1 MSRQIKR
8 INPKSTVTKR
18 AVAGTVAGA
27 VLVGGAGTALAT
39 QKQVT
44 VDVNGEET
52 NVRTYAADVAGAL
65 SSAGVEVAPE
75 DLVYPAPGEKL
86 SSGDTVTVRTAKP
99 VAVVIDGVAQE
110 ITSTAGTVGELIDQA
125 GVAGHSAVDVDRD
138 QPVTHGMN
146 LDVTT
151 PKIVA
156 LRDGGD
162 LTYVSAAAKT
172 VGDLL
177 AARGVTFDTDDRLN
191 VALTDTIMP
200 GMEIVLDRVST
211 VDRPETVVVEAP
223 AEYVDDDSLDEGTE
237 EVRQKGEQGET
248 KVIHRTV
255 TVNGQ
260 VESEGVAEEKE
271 VKKAKPALI
280 ARGTK
285 QAGNTGAARA
295 RGGLRQRVGRPR
307 AVRVW
312 RRLVHQHRQRLP
324 RRPAVHPVH
333 LGGLRRHRLRAD
345 GQPGYPRAADRHR
358 RANPG
363 LPGLGRLAGLHRPP
377 GYPLD
382 DGGATARAS
391 RDPRARRRAG
401 RHPDE
406 EAGAELPARPQHRA
420 PHRRGCGA

>member
-8 INPKSTVTKR
+8 INPKSTATKR

-65 SSAGVEVAPE
+65 NSAGVEVAPE

-86 SSGDTVTVRTAKP
+86 SSGDIVTVRTAKP

-138 QPVTHGMN
+138 QPVTDGMN
-146 LDVTT
+146 LNVTT

-177 AARGVTFDTDDRLN
+177 SARGVTFDTDDRLN
-191 VALTDTIMP
+191 VALSDAIVP

-223 AEYVDDDSLDEGTE
+223 AEYVDDDSLDEGEE
-237 EVRQKGEQGET
+237 EVREKGEQGET

-255 TVNGQ
+255 TVNGK

-285 QAGNTGAARA
+285 QAGNTGAAA
-295 RGGLRQRVGRPR
+295 PAVASGSVWDSLAQCESGGNWAINTGNGFSGGLQFTPSTWAGHGGTAYAPSAHLATREQQIAIAERVQASQGWG
-307 AVRVW
+307 AW
-312 RRLVHQHRQRLP
+312 
-324 RRPAVHPVH
+324 PACTAS
-333 LGGLRRHRLRAD
+333 LGIR
-345 GQPGYPRAADRHR
+345 
-358 RANPG
+358 
-363 LPGLGRLAGLHRPP
+363 
-377 GYPLD
+377 
-382 DGGATARAS
+382 
-391 RDPRARRRAG
+391 
-401 RHPDE
+401 
-406 EAGAELPARPQHRA
+406 
-420 PHRRGCGA
+420 

>member
-8 INPKSTVTKR
+8 INPKSTATKR

-65 SSAGVEVAPE
+65 NSAGVEVAPA

-138 QPVTHGMN
+138 QPVTGGMN
-146 LDVTT
+146 LNVTT

-156 LRDGGD
+156 LRDGGE

-172 VGDLL
+172 VGDLF

-191 VALTDTIMP
+191 VALTDAIVP

-223 AEYVDDDSLDEGTE
+223 AEYVDDDSLDEGEE
-237 EVRQKGEQGET
+237 EVREKGEQGET

-255 TVNGQ
+255 TVNGK

-285 QAGNTGAARA
+285 QAGNTGAAA
-295 RGGLRQRVGRPR
+295 PAVASGSVWDSLAQCESGGNWAINTGNGFSGGLQFTPSTWAGYGGTAYAPSAHLATREQQIAIAERVQASQGWG
-307 AVRVW
+307 AW
-312 RRLVHQHRQRLP
+312 
-324 RRPAVHPVH
+324 PACTAS
-333 LGGLRRHRLRAD
+333 LGIR
-345 GQPGYPRAADRHR
+345 
-358 RANPG
+358 
-363 LPGLGRLAGLHRPP
+363 
-377 GYPLD
+377 
-382 DGGATARAS
+382 
-391 RDPRARRRAG
+391 
-401 RHPDE
+401 
-406 EAGAELPARPQHRA
+406 
-420 PHRRGCGA
+420 

>member
-8 INPKSTVTKR
+8 INPKSTAAKR

-138 QPVTHGMN
+138 QPVTDGMN
-146 LDVTT
+146 LNVTT

-162 LTYVSAAAKT
+162 LTYVAAAAKT

-191 VALTDTIMP
+191 AALTDAIEP

-223 AEYVDDDSLDEGTE
+223 AEYVDDDSLEEGTE
-237 EVRQKGEQGET
+237 EVREKGEQGET
-248 KVIHRTV
+248 EVIHRTV
-255 TVNGQ
+255 TVNGK

-285 QAGNTGAARA
+285 QAGNTGAAA
-295 RGGLRQRVGRPR
+295 PAVASGSVWDSLAQCESGGNWAINTGNGFYGGLQFTPSTWAGHGGTAYAPSANLATREQQIAIAERVQASQGWG
-307 AVRVW
+307 AW
-312 RRLVHQHRQRLP
+312 
-324 RRPAVHPVH
+324 PAC
-333 LGGLRRHRLRAD
+333 
-345 GQPGYPRAADRHR
+345 
-358 RANPG
+358 
-363 LPGLGRLAGLHRPP
+363 
-377 GYPLD
+377 
-382 DGGATARAS
+382 TARLGI
-391 RDPRARRRAG
+391 R
-401 RHPDE
+401 
-406 EAGAELPARPQHRA
+406 
-420 PHRRGCGA
+420 

>member
-8 INPKSTVTKR
+8 INPKSTATKR

-177 AARGVTFDTDDRLN
+177 SERGVTFDTDDRLN
-191 VALTDTIMP
+191 VALSDAIMP

-223 AEYVDDDSLDEGTE
+223 AEYVDDDSLDEGEE
-237 EVRQKGEQGET
+237 EVREKGEQGET

-255 TVNGQ
+255 TVNGK

-285 QAGNTGAARA
+285 QAGNTGAAA
-295 RGGLRQRVGRPR
+295 PAVASGSVWDSLAQCESGGNWAINTGNGFSGGLQFTPSTWAGHGGTAYAPSAHLATREQQIAIAERVQASQGWG
-307 AVRVW
+307 AW
-312 RRLVHQHRQRLP
+312 
-324 RRPAVHPVH
+324 PACTAS
-333 LGGLRRHRLRAD
+333 LGIR
-345 GQPGYPRAADRHR
+345 
-358 RANPG
+358 
-363 LPGLGRLAGLHRPP
+363 
-377 GYPLD
+377 
-382 DGGATARAS
+382 
-391 RDPRARRRAG
+391 
-401 RHPDE
+401 
-406 EAGAELPARPQHRA
+406 
-420 PHRRGCGA
+420 

>member
-8 INPKSTVTKR
+8 INPKSTATKR

-110 ITSTAGTVGELIDQA
+110 ITSTAGTVGELIEQA
-125 GVAGHSAVDVDRD
+125 GVDGYSAVDVDRD

-177 AARGVTFDTDDRLN
+177 SARGVTFDTDDRLN
-191 VALTDTIMP
+191 VALTDAIVP

-223 AEYVDDDSLDEGTE
+223 AEYVDDDSLDEGEE
-237 EVRQKGEQGET
+237 EVREKGEQGET

-285 QAGNTGAARA
+285 QAVNAGNTGAAA
-295 RGGLRQRVGRPR
+295 PAVASGSVWDSLAQCESGGNWAINTGNGFSGGLQFTPSTWAGHGGTAYAPSAHLATREQQIAIAERVQASQGWG
-307 AVRVW
+307 AW
-312 RRLVHQHRQRLP
+312 
-324 RRPAVHPVH
+324 PACTAS
-333 LGGLRRHRLRAD
+333 LGIR
-345 GQPGYPRAADRHR
+345 
-358 RANPG
+358 
-363 LPGLGRLAGLHRPP
+363 
-377 GYPLD
+377 
-382 DGGATARAS
+382 
-391 RDPRARRRAG
+391 
-401 RHPDE
+401 
-406 EAGAELPARPQHRA
+406 
-420 PHRRGCGA
+420 

>member
-8 INPKSTVTKR
+8 INPKSTATKR

-52 NVRTYAADVAGAL
+52 NLRTYAADVAGAL
-65 SSAGVEVAPE
+65 NSAGVEVAPE

-138 QPVTHGMN
+138 QPVTDGMN
-146 LDVTT
+146 LNVTT

-162 LTYVSAAAKT
+162 LTYVAAAAKT

-191 VALTDTIMP
+191 VALTDAIEP

-223 AEYVDDDSLDEGTE
+223 AEYVDDDSLDEGEE
-237 EVRQKGEQGET
+237 EVREKGEQGET

-285 QAGNTGAARA
+285 QADNAGAAAPAVASGSVWDSLAQCESGGNWAINTGNGFS
-295 RGGLRQRVGRPR
+295 GGLQFTPSTWAGHGGTAYAPSAHLATREQQIAIAERVQASQGWG
-307 AVRVW
+307 AW
-312 RRLVHQHRQRLP
+312 
-324 RRPAVHPVH
+324 PACTAS
-333 LGGLRRHRLRAD
+333 LGIR
-345 GQPGYPRAADRHR
+345 
-358 RANPG
+358 
-363 LPGLGRLAGLHRPP
+363 
-377 GYPLD
+377 
-382 DGGATARAS
+382 
-391 RDPRARRRAG
+391 
-401 RHPDE
+401 
-406 EAGAELPARPQHRA
+406 
-420 PHRRGCGA
+420 

>member
-8 INPKSTVTKR
+8 INPKSTATKR

-177 AARGVTFDTDDRLN
+177 SARGVTFDTDDRLN
-191 VALTDTIMP
+191 VALTDAIVP

-223 AEYVDDDSLDEGTE
+223 AEYVDDDSLDEGEE
-237 EVRQKGEQGET
+237 EVREKGEQGET

-285 QAGNTGAARA
+285 QAGNTGAAA
-295 RGGLRQRVGRPR
+295 PAVASGSVWDSLAQCESGGNWAINTGNGFSGGLQFTPSTWAGHGGTAYAPSAHLATREQQIAIAERVQASQGWG
-307 AVRVW
+307 AW
-312 RRLVHQHRQRLP
+312 
-324 RRPAVHPVH
+324 PACTAS
-333 LGGLRRHRLRAD
+333 LGIR
-345 GQPGYPRAADRHR
+345 
-358 RANPG
+358 
-363 LPGLGRLAGLHRPP
+363 
-377 GYPLD
+377 
-382 DGGATARAS
+382 
-391 RDPRARRRAG
+391 
-401 RHPDE
+401 
-406 EAGAELPARPQHRA
+406 
-420 PHRRGCGA
+420 

>member
-8 INPKSTVTKR
+8 INPKSTATKR

-65 SSAGVEVAPE
+65 NSAGVEVAPA

-138 QPVTHGMN
+138 QPVTGGMN
-146 LDVTT
+146 LNVTT

-177 AARGVTFDTDDRLN
+177 SARGVTFDTDDRLN
-191 VALTDTIMP
+191 VALSDAIVP

-223 AEYVDDDSLDEGTE
+223 AEYVDDDSLDEGEE
-237 EVRQKGEQGET
+237 EVREKGEQGET

-255 TVNGQ
+255 TVNGK

-285 QAGNTGAARA
+285 QAGNTGAAA
-295 RGGLRQRVGRPR
+295 PAVASGSVWDSLAQCESGGNWAINTGNGFSGGLQFTPSTWAGHGGTAYAPSAHLATREQQIAIAERVQASQGWG
-307 AVRVW
+307 AW
-312 RRLVHQHRQRLP
+312 
-324 RRPAVHPVH
+324 PACTAS
-333 LGGLRRHRLRAD
+333 LGIR
-345 GQPGYPRAADRHR
+345 
-358 RANPG
+358 
-363 LPGLGRLAGLHRPP
+363 
-377 GYPLD
+377 
-382 DGGATARAS
+382 
-391 RDPRARRRAG
+391 
-401 RHPDE
+401 
-406 EAGAELPARPQHRA
+406 
-420 PHRRGCGA
+420 

>member
-8 INPKSTVTKR
+8 INPKSTATKR

-65 SSAGVEVAPE
+65 NSAGVEVAPA

-138 QPVTHGMN
+138 QPVTGGMN
-146 LDVTT
+146 LNVTT

-177 AARGVTFDTDDRLN
+177 SARGVTFDTDDRLN
-191 VALTDTIMP
+191 VALSDAIVP

-223 AEYVDDDSLDEGTE
+223 AEYVDDDSLDEGEE
-237 EVRQKGEQGET
+237 EVREKGEQGET

-255 TVNGQ
+255 TVNGK
-260 VESEGVAEEKE
+260 VESEGVADEKE

-285 QAGNTGAARA
+285 QAGNTGAAA
-295 RGGLRQRVGRPR
+295 PAVASGSVWDSLAQCESGGNWAINTGNGFSGGLQFTPSTWAGHGGTAYAPSAHLATREQQIAIAERVQASQGWG
-307 AVRVW
+307 AW
-312 RRLVHQHRQRLP
+312 
-324 RRPAVHPVH
+324 PACTAS
-333 LGGLRRHRLRAD
+333 LGIR
-345 GQPGYPRAADRHR
+345 
-358 RANPG
+358 
-363 LPGLGRLAGLHRPP
+363 
-377 GYPLD
+377 
-382 DGGATARAS
+382 
-391 RDPRARRRAG
+391 
-401 RHPDE
+401 
-406 EAGAELPARPQHRA
+406 
-420 PHRRGCGA
+420 

>member
-8 INPKSTVTKR
+8 INPKSTAAKR

-138 QPVTHGMN
+138 QPVTDGMN
-146 LDVTT
+146 LNVTT

-162 LTYVSAAAKT
+162 LTYVC
-172 VGDLL
+172 LL
-177 AARGVTFDTDDRLN
+177 YTSPSPRDRG
-191 VALTDTIMP
+191 
-200 GMEIVLDRVST
+200 
-211 VDRPETVVVEAP
+211 
-223 AEYVDDDSLDEGTE
+223 
-237 EVRQKGEQGET
+237 
-248 KVIHRTV
+248 
-255 TVNGQ
+255 
-260 VESEGVAEEKE
+260 
-271 VKKAKPALI
+271 
-280 ARGTK
+280 
-285 QAGNTGAARA
+285 
-295 RGGLRQRVGRPR
+295 
-307 AVRVW
+307 
-312 RRLVHQHRQRLP
+312 
-324 RRPAVHPVH
+324 
-333 LGGLRRHRLRAD
+333 
-345 GQPGYPRAADRHR
+345 
-358 RANPG
+358 
-363 LPGLGRLAGLHRPP
+363 
-377 GYPLD
+377 
-382 DGGATARAS
+382 
-391 RDPRARRRAG
+391 
-401 RHPDE
+401 
-406 EAGAELPARPQHRA
+406 
-420 PHRRGCGA
+420 

>member
-8 INPKSTVTKR
+8 INPKSTATKR

-65 SSAGVEVAPE
+65 NSAGVEVAPE

-177 AARGVTFDTDDRLN
+177 SARGVTFDTDDRLN
-191 VALTDTIMP
+191 VALTDAIVP

-223 AEYVDDDSLDEGTE
+223 AEYVDDDSLDEGEE
-237 EVRQKGEQGET
+237 EVREKGEQGET

-255 TVNGQ
+255 TVNGK

-285 QAGNTGAARA
+285 QAGNTGAAA
-295 RGGLRQRVGRPR
+295 PAVASGSVWDSLAQCESGGNWAINTGNGFSGGLQFTPSTWAGHGGTAYAPSAHLATREQQIAIAERVQASQGWG
-307 AVRVW
+307 AW
-312 RRLVHQHRQRLP
+312 
-324 RRPAVHPVH
+324 PACTAS
-333 LGGLRRHRLRAD
+333 LGIR
-345 GQPGYPRAADRHR
+345 
-358 RANPG
+358 
-363 LPGLGRLAGLHRPP
+363 
-377 GYPLD
+377 
-382 DGGATARAS
+382 
-391 RDPRARRRAG
+391 
-401 RHPDE
+401 
-406 EAGAELPARPQHRA
+406 
-420 PHRRGCGA
+420 

>member
-8 INPKSTVTKR
+8 INPKSTATKR

-65 SSAGVEVAPE
+65 NSAGVEVATA

-151 PKIVA
+151 PKIVV
-156 LRDGGD
+156 LRDGGN

-172 VGDLL
+172 VGDLF

-191 VALTDTIMP
+191 VALTDAIVP

-223 AEYVDDDSLDEGTE
+223 AEYVDDDSLDEGEE
-237 EVRQKGEQGET
+237 EVREKGEQGET

-255 TVNGQ
+255 TVNGK
-260 VESEGVAEEKE
+260 VESEGVAEERE

-285 QAGNTGAARA
+285 QAGNTGAAA
-295 RGGLRQRVGRPR
+295 PAVASGSVWDSLAQCESGGNWAINTGNGFSGGLQFTPSTWAGHGGTAYAPSAHLATREQQIAIAERVQASQGWG
-307 AVRVW
+307 AW
-312 RRLVHQHRQRLP
+312 
-324 RRPAVHPVH
+324 PACTAS
-333 LGGLRRHRLRAD
+333 LGIR
-345 GQPGYPRAADRHR
+345 
-358 RANPG
+358 
-363 LPGLGRLAGLHRPP
+363 
-377 GYPLD
+377 
-382 DGGATARAS
+382 
-391 RDPRARRRAG
+391 
-401 RHPDE
+401 
-406 EAGAELPARPQHRA
+406 
-420 PHRRGCGA
+420 

>member
-8 INPKSTVTKR
+8 INPKSTATKR

-65 SSAGVEVAPE
+65 NSAGVEVAPE

-177 AARGVTFDTDDRLN
+177 SARGVTFDTDDRLN
-191 VALTDTIMP
+191 VALTDAIVP

-223 AEYVDDDSLDEGTE
+223 AEYVDDDSLDEGEE
-237 EVRQKGEQGET
+237 EVREKGEQGET

-285 QAGNTGAARA
+285 QAGNTGAAA
-295 RGGLRQRVGRPR
+295 PAVASGSVWDSLAQCESGGNWAINTGNGFSGGLQFTPSTWAGHGGTAYAPSAHLATREQQIAIAERVQASQGWG
-307 AVRVW
+307 AW
-312 RRLVHQHRQRLP
+312 
-324 RRPAVHPVH
+324 PACTAS
-333 LGGLRRHRLRAD
+333 LGIR
-345 GQPGYPRAADRHR
+345 
-358 RANPG
+358 
-363 LPGLGRLAGLHRPP
+363 
-377 GYPLD
+377 
-382 DGGATARAS
+382 
-391 RDPRARRRAG
+391 
-401 RHPDE
+401 
-406 EAGAELPARPQHRA
+406 
-420 PHRRGCGA
+420 

>member
-8 INPKSTVTKR
+8 INPKSTATKR

-177 AARGVTFDTDDRLN
+177 SARGVTFDTDDRLN
-191 VALTDTIMP
+191 VALSDAIMP

-223 AEYVDDDSLDEGTE
+223 AEYVDDDSLDEGEE
-237 EVRQKGEQGET
+237 EVREKGEQGET

-255 TVNGQ
+255 TVNGK

-285 QAGNTGAARA
+285 QAGNTGAAA
-295 RGGLRQRVGRPR
+295 PAVASGSVWDSLAQCESGGNWAINTGNGFSGGLQFTPSTWAGHGGTAYAPSAHLATREQQIAIAERVQASQGWG
-307 AVRVW
+307 AW
-312 RRLVHQHRQRLP
+312 
-324 RRPAVHPVH
+324 PACTAS
-333 LGGLRRHRLRAD
+333 LGIR
-345 GQPGYPRAADRHR
+345 
-358 RANPG
+358 
-363 LPGLGRLAGLHRPP
+363 
-377 GYPLD
+377 
-382 DGGATARAS
+382 
-391 RDPRARRRAG
+391 
-401 RHPDE
+401 
-406 EAGAELPARPQHRA
+406 
-420 PHRRGCGA
+420 

>member
-8 INPKSTVTKR
+8 INPKSTATKR

-146 LDVTT
+146 LNVTT

-172 VGDLL
+172 VGDLF

-191 VALTDTIMP
+191 VALTDAIEP

-211 VDRPETVVVEAP
+211 VDRPETVVVEVP
-223 AEYVDDDSLDEGTE
+223 AEYVDDDTLDEGEE
-237 EVRQKGEQGET
+237 EVREKGEQGET

-255 TVNGQ
+255 TVNGK

-285 QAGNTGAARA
+285 QAGNTGAAA
-295 RGGLRQRVGRPR
+295 PAVASGSVWDSLAQCESGGNWAINTGNGFSGGLQFTPSTWAGHGGTAYAPSAHLATREQQIAIAERVQASQGWG
-307 AVRVW
+307 AW
-312 RRLVHQHRQRLP
+312 
-324 RRPAVHPVH
+324 PACTAS
-333 LGGLRRHRLRAD
+333 LGIR
-345 GQPGYPRAADRHR
+345 
-358 RANPG
+358 
-363 LPGLGRLAGLHRPP
+363 
-377 GYPLD
+377 
-382 DGGATARAS
+382 
-391 RDPRARRRAG
+391 
-401 RHPDE
+401 
-406 EAGAELPARPQHRA
+406 
-420 PHRRGCGA
+420 